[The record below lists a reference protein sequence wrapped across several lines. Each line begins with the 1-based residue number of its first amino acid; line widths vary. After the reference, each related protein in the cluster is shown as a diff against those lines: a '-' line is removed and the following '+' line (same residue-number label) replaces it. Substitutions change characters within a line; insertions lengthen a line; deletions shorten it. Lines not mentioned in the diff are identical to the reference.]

1 MTSTKLSVPVCC
13 KFCKKKKKNK
23 KSSDFKKYNI
33 GHYWTIL

>member
-13 KFCKKKKKNK
+13 KFCKKKKNK